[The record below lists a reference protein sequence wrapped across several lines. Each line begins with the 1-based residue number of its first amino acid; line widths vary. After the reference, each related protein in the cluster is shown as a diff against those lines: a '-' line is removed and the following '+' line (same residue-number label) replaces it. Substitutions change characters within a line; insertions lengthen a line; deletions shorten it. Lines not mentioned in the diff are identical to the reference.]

1 MFRRRIRVSNRQD
14 ELEAQRDEVLRRED
28 ILDKATEFYNVV
40 DPFHKE
46 YPPFL
51 RDMLLAV
58 EENLPRLEDWADE
71 SGASLAEMLEW

>member
-1 MFRRRIRVSNRQD
+1 MFRRRIRVSNRLD
-14 ELEAQRDEVLRRED
+14 ELEDQMTEVLRRKK
-28 ILDKATEFYNVV
+28 ILDKALEFYDAV

-58 EENLPRLEDWADE
+58 EENLAKLEVWVYDSCDDLE
-71 SGASLAEMLEW
+71 EMLR

>member
-1 MFRRRIRVSNRQD
+1 MFRRRIRVSNRLD
-14 ELEAQRDEVLRRED
+14 ELEDQMGEVIRRKK
-28 ILDKATEFYNVV
+28 ILDKALGLYDAV

-58 EENLPRLEDWADE
+58 EENLPKLEDWVYDSTE
-71 SGASLAEMLEW
+71 DLEEMLG